1 MDFLSAPTSIEGPQF
16 EPGSNQFLAFYIH
29 CVQSLHTSP
38 FFHTTVEVGQPPPVE
53 LSKPGRNDAPH
64 LGIAFP
70 ALVAARLLLSLTS
83 LPDVLKDNHLLSS
96 ALTSYSNL
104 QEGIYLFQNGVDP
117 YSGGSFR
124 HSPIFLSL
132 FTTLLPV
139 TGAGSSILWT
149 LCDAV
154 GAWALIN
161 IWRARQR
168 VSSSQ
173 RDPLIAAMYLLN
185 PYVCLPSLAR
195 STSSFENTLMLLSL
209 MFASQGRVS
218 ASLLSLAFLVHL
230 SLSSILILTPL
241 LLLLLIDP
249 VSRLASPKSLR
260 TLGVDFRLLL
270 PNLGVFLLCFC
281 TFAVAATL
289 VSGGWAWIPQ
299 TWGANLTLP
308 DLTPNTGLWWY
319 FFTEMFDHFRPFF
332 LMVFSVHLLIY
343 IAPICIKFQYDP
355 LYAAFLLIGILGT
368 FKAYP
373 TLSDPGLFL
382 SMIAIFP
389 EVYPHLRHPIVTGL
403 LHLHAA
409 LLMPLFN
416 QLWLNQGTGNA
427 NFYYAST
434 LVFACSNG
442 AALIDCMWA
451 GLRIAIG
458 EEKEECAVVQE

>member
-1 MDFLSAPTSIEGPQF
+1 MS
-16 EPGSNQFLAFYIH
+16 
-29 CVQSLHTSP
+29 SP
-38 FFHTTVEVGQPPPVE
+38 KAQPAQNV
-53 LSKPGRNDAPH
+53 
-64 LGIAFP
+64 AFP
-70 ALVAARLLLSLTS
+70 LALTLPCLVAGRLLLASTS
-83 LPDVLKDNHLLSS
+83 LPDLLKDNQQLSS

-104 QEGIYLFQNGVDP
+104 QEGIYLFKNGVDP

-124 HSPIFLSL
+124 HSPLFLSL

-139 TGAGSSILWT
+139 SGAVSAILWA
-149 LCDAV
+149 LCDAL

-168 VSSSQ
+168 VSSSV
-173 RDPLIAAMYLLN
+173 RDTLIAAMYLLN
-185 PYVCLPSLAR
+185 PYVFLPSLAR

-209 MFASQGRVS
+209 MFASQGRAS
-218 ASLLSLAFLVHL
+218 ASLLSLACLVHL
-230 SLSSILILTPL
+230 SVSSILILTPL
-241 LLLLLIDP
+241 LLLLLIGP
-249 VSRLASPKSLR
+249 VSNLASPKALR
-260 TLGVDFRLLL
+260 TFGANFRLLV
-270 PNLGVFLLCFC
+270 PYLGEFVLYFSVF
-281 TFAVAATL
+281 TL
-289 VSGGWAWIPQ
+289 ASTVVSGGWAWIPQ
-299 TWGANLTLP
+299 TWGASLTLP

-382 SMIAIFP
+382 SMIAVFP
-389 EVYPHLRHPIVTGL
+389 EIYPYFRHPIVTAL

-416 QLWLNQGTGNA
+416 HLWLNQGTGNA

-442 AALIDCMWA
+442 AALVDCIWA

-458 EEKEECAVVQE
+458 EEKEGYAVAQE